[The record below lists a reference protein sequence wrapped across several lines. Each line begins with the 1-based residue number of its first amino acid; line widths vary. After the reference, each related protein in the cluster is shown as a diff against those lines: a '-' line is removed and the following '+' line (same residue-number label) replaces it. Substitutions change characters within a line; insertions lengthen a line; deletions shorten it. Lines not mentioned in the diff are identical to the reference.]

1 MKYFSVL
8 KGYFTQTKKKTFVI
22 IYSPS
27 NFFCWTQNVDG
38 KSWCIYKQTSL

>member
-8 KGYFTQTKKKTFVI
+8 KGYFTPPKKTKKTFVI

-38 KSWCIYKQTSL
+38 KSWCI